1 MKPSSRLDRQ
11 RLVDALADVPELA
24 GTLELVWR
32 QALAS
37 FPPAK
42 LALWVEA
49 CRELAASGLGGA
61 AALAYARNAPACAA
75 GAGPDAA
82 LAVARVAPRLAARV
96 GGHAA
101 IGLIVAAPRAARRIA
116 TTAGFLDW
124 LRVVERVAEAA
135 PEAVTLLLDR
145 TEIVLAELDVR
156 AFEAWALEGLRA
168 AAGDREK
175 RLKFF
180 ALLDPRA
187 RRLLSREGDTVQFS
201 TLERQLKA
209 YVMALW
215 RLAPPLRAAG
225 DSDGDR
231 PGRASFA
238 AGLVRVP
245 ASFPGMTG
253 AAAAVLYRAALA
265 HIGAHLRFGKAPFPV
280 GSLKPMQV
288 ALVSLIE
295 DARVEQLALQ
305 LYPGLLRLWLPF
317 HVALPAGLVTGP
329 ALFARLS
336 RALIDPAYEDEHG
349 WVRKGRDLFFGAR
362 EGWQDPG
369 ISRSIGGLLG
379 NDLGQMR
386 VQFNAKTYAVEPPYR
401 DDNHGLWDIGE
412 SGSAAAADIIDE
424 SVRFE
429 RLDHGG
435 DADRQRQAP
444 ARPPADEPF
453 NRAALAPVD
462 DGTGIPVARYP
473 EWDYLIGQDRPDWT
487 TLVEYCG
494 IDGRAATIDGI
505 LERHRPLVAR
515 LTALIS
521 AAKVSRPQR
530 LRRQPDGD
538 RLDLES
544 CIDAAISHR
553 LGHTPDPKV
562 YAKLERRFRDL
573 SVLLLLDV
581 SQSTNDIVRGVG
593 RSILE
598 LEREAAALL
607 AHAMT
612 ELGDPFAIHAF
623 CSDGRADVRY
633 CRVKDFDAPYDVA
646 ARRRLAGLGAR
657 FSTRIGA
664 ALRHAGREIAGRRS
678 HRRLLLAITDGEPS
692 DVDVADRRY
701 LAEDARRAVLALAHR
716 GVDVFCVGLDAGGDS
731 HLERIFGRRNVM
743 HIDRIER
750 LPSRLP
756 MLYLRLTA

>member
-1 MKPSSRLDRQ
+1 MKPSSRQDRQ
-11 RLVDALADVPELA
+11 RLVDVLSDVPELA

-42 LALWVEA
+42 LAQWVEE
-49 CRELAASGLGGA
+49 CRTLAASRLGAG

-82 LAVARVAPRLAARV
+82 LAVARVAPRLAARA
-96 GGHAA
+96 GDHAA
-101 IGLIVAAPRAARRIA
+101 ISLITAAPKAARRIA

-124 LRVVERVAEAA
+124 LRIIERVADAA

-156 AFEAWALEGLRA
+156 AFDAWTLDGVRA
-168 AAGDREK
+168 AAGDPEK

-187 RRLLSREGDTVQFS
+187 RRLLWREADAVQFS

-209 YVMALW
+209 YLMALW
-215 RLAPPLRAAG
+215 RLAPPLRAA
-225 DSDGDR
+225 SDGDADR
-231 PGRASFA
+231 PRRASFA
-238 AGLVRVP
+238 AGLVRMPDAFSGVS
-245 ASFPGMTG
+245 AAAG
-253 AAAAVLYRAALA
+253 AALYRAALA
-265 HIGAHLRFGKAPFPV
+265 HIGAHLRFGKTRFPV
-280 GSLKPMQV
+280 GGLKPMQV

-317 HVALPAGLVTGP
+317 HIALPAGLVTGP

-336 RALIDPAYEDEHG
+336 RALIDPAGEDEHG
-349 WVRKGRDLFFGAR
+349 WVRKGRDLFFDAR
-362 EGWQDPG
+362 TRWQDPG
-369 ISRSIGGLLG
+369 ISRAIGGLLG

-386 VQFNAKTYAVEPPYR
+386 VQFNAKTYLVEPPYR
-401 DDNHGLWDIGE
+401 DDNHGLWDLGE
-412 SGSAAAADIIDE
+412 GASAAVVEMIDDA
-424 SVRFE
+424 VRFE
-429 RLDHGG
+429 QVDDGG
-435 DADRQRQAP
+435 DADRERQSPDAP
-444 ARPPADEPF
+444 EPGDV
-453 NRAALAPVD
+453 NRATLAPVGD
-462 DGTGIPVARYP
+462 DAGIPVARYP

-487 TLVEYCG
+487 TLVECCAG
-494 IDGRAATIDGI
+494 DGSAATIDGI

-515 LTALIS
+515 LTTLIG

-530 LRRQPDGD
+530 LRRQPEGD
-538 RLDLES
+538 RLDLEA
-544 CIDAAISHR
+544 CIEAAISHR

-581 SQSTNDIVRGVG
+581 SQSTSDIVRGAG

-633 CRVKDFDAPYDVA
+633 YRVKDFDPPYDVA
-646 ARRRLAGLGAR
+646 ARRRLAGLEAR

-701 LAEDARRAVLALAHR
+701 LAEDARRAVLSLAHQ

-731 HLERIFGRRNVM
+731 HLERIFGRRNVV

-750 LPSRLP
+750 LPARLP